1 MNNIY
6 VRLAILIFGLFLCI
20 GLLRSIVENFQRTDL
35 VGERETVLQKEEQ
48 RNAELRNQLK
58 AATSAAFIE
67 QQARNKLGL
76 VRQGDTV
83 ILIGPSSQP
92 QNSLGVNGSGE
103 TNLSRWQKWWSLF
116 F

>member
-1 MNNIY
+1 MNNTY

-35 VGERETVLQKEEQ
+35 VGEREAVLLKEEQ
-48 RNAELRNQLK
+48 RNAELYRQLHE
-58 AATSAAFIE
+58 ATSAAFIE

-83 ILIGPSSQP
+83 VLIGPSNEP
-92 QNSLGVNGSGE
+92 QSSLGVNGSGE